1 MSNKADKEYFQDLS
15 YLGSYIK
22 EIVPFLNQTSCMSP
36 NRRRQLAVLEWLT
49 GYLSLENNNQNN
61 DLIDLIEKTLK
72 PLIQKLGFSEWARD
86 PVTDMAIRI
95 GTKSVSDSF

>member
-1 MSNKADKEYFQDLS
+1 
-15 YLGSYIK
+15 
-22 EIVPFLNQTSCMSP
+22 
-36 NRRRQLAVLEWLT
+36 LT